1 MTSKCIIAALP
12 EELEGST
19 ELLGLPVYFSGVGKI
34 NAAIAAQKAIDRGY
48 TDIINIGS
56 CGSLKHP
63 AGHLIAVGAVWQDID
78 GSPLCP
84 YGETPF
90 EENSARIVL
99 NKDYADACFTTD
111 YFYDAAQR
119 AKYSE
124 HYLRQIQT
132 CSAFDMECFAIAK
145 ACQQA
150 GVKFSAYK
158 WVSDDGD
165 KGSWEENCQ
174 IGLAAFLELMKSR

>member
-1 MTSKCIIAALP
+1 MTNKCIIAALAD
-12 EELEGST
+12 ELEGAR
-19 ELLGLPVYFSGVGKI
+19 ELLGLPVFYSGVGKI
-34 NAAIAAQKAIDRGY
+34 NAAIAAQKAIDHGY
-48 TDIINIGS
+48 TEIINIGS
-56 CGSLKHP
+56 CGSLKYP
-63 AGHLIAVGAVWQDID
+63 AGHLIAVGVVWQDID

-90 EENSARIVL
+90 EENSACIVL
-99 NKDYADACFTTD
+99 SDGLTDACFTTD

-124 HYLRQIQT
+124 NYLKQIQA
-132 CSAFDMECFAIAK
+132 CAAFDMECFAIAK
-145 ACQQA
+145 VCQKA

-174 IGLAAFLELMKSR
+174 IGLSAFLELMKVQ